1 MILIDFVMTMS
12 VQKILLESEI
22 SKGNLLLSAIET
34 HLINSS
40 ESSKNNIT
48 NLTPSSDSGTNF
60 NVHLTHLSDESGC
73 SCAMVL
79 DINKNQIYF
88 HGTDCMLQDK
98 LQAMTS
104 ETIGSGKQITES
116 SGTMWGVFRT
126 QRRYLIQAKPLLR
139 KGNIVGGTGVVLPLE
154 GIYVALRRVQ
164 QILFIYILIN
174 TFVLTLMGVRRLSRI
189 IVKPLH
195 RLLKRAEDYRDD
207 ADFFFTGEKGENE
220 FSQLSKALNRMLKR
234 ISADKEKLQLTVRSL
249 EKANADLKQ
258 AQKEIVR
265 AEKLASVGRLSS
277 GIAHE
282 IGNPIAI
289 VTGYLELLRRDDVAD
304 DEKDEFIS
312 RVEAEIS
319 RINTII
325 RQLLDFSRS
334 SDGEPKTVSVHE
346 LIDDITNILNFQPL
360 MSDIDVELSLSAEED
375 TIIADPERL
384 RQVFLNLAINA
395 ADAISSLKDCSEGKL
410 IISSE
415 MASEGENTDHR
426 PMLKLMFTDN
436 GCGISE
442 ENLGNIF
449 DPFYTTKDPGKGT
462 GLGLSV
468 SFMIIESLGGKIRAV
483 SELGKGTRMEIYLP
497 VI

>member
-1 MILIDFVMTMS
+1 MKPLIPE
-12 VQKILLESEI
+12 K
-22 SKGNLLLSAIET
+22 K
-34 HLINSS
+34 
-40 ESSKNNIT
+40 
-48 NLTPSSDSGTNF
+48 
-60 NVHLTHLSDESGC
+60 
-73 SCAMVL
+73 
-79 DINKNQIYF
+79 
-88 HGTDCMLQDK
+88 
-98 LQAMTS
+98 
-104 ETIGSGKQITES
+104 ITES
-116 SGTMWGVFRT
+116 FGTIWGVFRT
-126 QRRYLIQAKPLLR
+126 QPRYLIMAAPLFR
-139 KGNIVGGTGVVLPLE
+139 KGNIVGGAGVVLPLE
-154 GIYVALRRVQ
+154 GVYVILRRSQ

-174 TFVLTLMGVRRLSRI
+174 TLVFTLMGLGRLSRI

-207 ADFFFTGEKGENE
+207 ADFFFTGEKEENE
-220 FSQLSKALNRMLKR
+220 FSQLSKSLNRMLKR
-234 ISADKEKLQLTVRSL
+234 ISEDKEKLYLTVRSL

-289 VTGYLELLRRDDVAD
+289 VTGYLELLRRDDVTD

-319 RINTII
+319 RINIII

-334 SDGEPKTVSVHE
+334 SDGEPKKVSVHE

-360 MSDIDVELSLSAEED
+360 MSDINLELSLSAEQD
-375 TIIADPERL
+375 PIIADPDRL
-384 RQVFLNLAINA
+384 RQVFLNLTINA
-395 ADAISSLKDCSEGKL
+395 ADAISSVKDRSHGKL
-410 IISSE
+410 AISSE
-415 MASEGENTDHR
+415 MVSDAESADH
-426 PMLKLMFTDN
+426 PDMLKLTFADN

-483 SELGKGTRMEIYLP
+483 SEQGKGTNMEIYLP
-497 VI
+497 VIREH